1 MAAEIVALRDDE
13 ERLRMLGE
21 NARRLFENEYS
32 IGIGVNAWLRAVLK
46 LAPQS
51 GIPVE
56 TRGGA
61 ATA

>member
-1 MAAEIVALRDDE
+1 
-13 ERLRMLGE
+13 MLGE